1 MFTEFFTLKLG
12 DVTVKGRRLT
22 LKEIREKRADLLGS
36 RLDVDKCVE
45 LISSHVTLDDGDKFD
60 PYELTPGQMRTI
72 LDGYRVVYHYGKKTG
87 KMEEAKGKIDHYYI
101 YGRRIEFYPEKIVV
115 FDGYQTRCGAK
126 TPDYRVSGDLI
137 EIYPNHEILI
147 YQAKIWIYRPS

>member
-12 DVTVKGRRLT
+12 DVTVRGRRLT

-60 PYELTPGQMRTI
+60 PYELTPGQMRRIVGELI
-72 LDGYRVVYHYGKKTG
+72 LP
-87 KMEEAKGKIDHYYI
+87 EE
-101 YGRRIEFYPEKIVV
+101 GRGISDFI
-115 FDGYQTRCGAK
+115 GLL
-126 TPDYRVSGDLI
+126 S
-137 EIYPNHEILI
+137 
-147 YQAKIWIYRPS
+147 

>member
-45 LISSHVTLDDGDKFD
+45 LISSHVTLDNGDKFD
-60 PYELTPGQMRTI
+60 PYELTPGQMRRIVGELI
-72 LDGYRVVYHYGKKTG
+72 LP
-87 KMEEAKGKIDHYYI
+87 EE
-101 YGRRIEFYPEKIVV
+101 GRGISDFI
-115 FDGYQTRCGAK
+115 GLL
-126 TPDYRVSGDLI
+126 S
-137 EIYPNHEILI
+137 
-147 YQAKIWIYRPS
+147 

>member
-60 PYELTPGQMRTI
+60 PYELTPGQMRRIVGEMI
-72 LDGYRVVYHYGKKTG
+72 LP
-87 KMEEAKGKIDHYYI
+87 EE
-101 YGRRIEFYPEKIVV
+101 GRGISDFI
-115 FDGYQTRCGAK
+115 GLL
-126 TPDYRVSGDLI
+126 S
-137 EIYPNHEILI
+137 
-147 YQAKIWIYRPS
+147 

>member
-60 PYELTPGQMRTI
+60 PYELTPGQMRRLIGELI
-72 LDGYRVVYHYGKKTG
+72 LP
-87 KMEEAKGKIDHYYI
+87 EE
-101 YGRRIEFYPEKIVV
+101 GRGISDFI
-115 FDGYQTRCGAK
+115 GLL
-126 TPDYRVSGDLI
+126 S
-137 EIYPNHEILI
+137 
-147 YQAKIWIYRPS
+147 

>member
-22 LKEIREKRADLLGS
+22 LKEIREKRTDLLGS

-60 PYELTPGQMRTI
+60 PYELTPGQMRRIVGELI
-72 LDGYRVVYHYGKKTG
+72 LP
-87 KMEEAKGKIDHYYI
+87 EE
-101 YGRRIEFYPEKIVV
+101 GRGISDFI
-115 FDGYQTRCGAK
+115 GLL
-126 TPDYRVSGDLI
+126 S
-137 EIYPNHEILI
+137 
-147 YQAKIWIYRPS
+147 

>member
-1 MFTEFFTLKLG
+1 MSMFTEFFTLKLG

-60 PYELTPGQMRTI
+60 PYELTPGQMRRIVGELI
-72 LDGYRVVYHYGKKTG
+72 LP
-87 KMEEAKGKIDHYYI
+87 EE
-101 YGRRIEFYPEKIVV
+101 GRGISDFI
-115 FDGYQTRCGAK
+115 GLL
-126 TPDYRVSGDLI
+126 S
-137 EIYPNHEILI
+137 
-147 YQAKIWIYRPS
+147 

>member
-45 LISSHVTLDDGDKFD
+45 LISSHVTLDEGDKFD
-60 PYELTPGQMRTI
+60 PYELTPGQMRRIVGELI
-72 LDGYRVVYHYGKKTG
+72 LP
-87 KMEEAKGKIDHYYI
+87 EE
-101 YGRRIEFYPEKIVV
+101 GRGISDFI
-115 FDGYQTRCGAK
+115 GLL
-126 TPDYRVSGDLI
+126 S
-137 EIYPNHEILI
+137 
-147 YQAKIWIYRPS
+147 

>member
-60 PYELTPGQMRTI
+60 PYELTPGQMRKLIGELI
-72 LDGYRVVYHYGKKTG
+72 LP
-87 KMEEAKGKIDHYYI
+87 EE
-101 YGRRIEFYPEKIVV
+101 GRGISDFI
-115 FDGYQTRCGAK
+115 GLL
-126 TPDYRVSGDLI
+126 S
-137 EIYPNHEILI
+137 
-147 YQAKIWIYRPS
+147 

>member
-60 PYELTPGQMRTI
+60 PYELTPGQMRRIVGELT
-72 LDGYRVVYHYGKKTG
+72 LP
-87 KMEEAKGKIDHYYI
+87 EE
-101 YGRRIEFYPEKIVV
+101 GRGISDFI
-115 FDGYQTRCGAK
+115 GLL
-126 TPDYRVSGDLI
+126 S
-137 EIYPNHEILI
+137 
-147 YQAKIWIYRPS
+147 